1 MKNTPEFII
10 MKGQLAENNYKGFK
24 KQKWVFNA
32 FPNCYYISK
41 LLIHLYSCFVIHF
54 KIDFLIRSC
63 SLFLQQMI
71 LELKAFHCISKI
83 FSLSPCYTVLSFCY
97 NIKLCPLFLKLVTC
111 QVNVKE
117 VAVCH
122 NKSYSCLHMLPIA
135 RKCTNILKMSKSHYN
150 KRGCCLIKILQLTRA
165 LPGFLCH
172 LNAIWCVLLV
182 IHGIIVRN
190 KANYVQLFLK

>member
-1 MKNTPEFII
+1 MEGKLKNTPEFNI
-10 MKGQLAENNYKGFK
+10 MKGQLAVNNYKGFK

-41 LLIHLYSCFVIHF
+41 LLIHLYSCFVINF
-54 KIDFLIRSC
+54 KTDFLIRSC

-122 NKSYSCLHMLPIA
+122 NKSYSCLHMLSIA
-135 RKCTNILKMSKSHYN
+135 RKGLRT
-150 KRGCCLIKILQLTRA
+150 
-165 LPGFLCH
+165 F
-172 LNAIWCVLLV
+172 
-182 IHGIIVRN
+182 
-190 KANYVQLFLK
+190 